1 MFDNVEAILSLSL
14 IDICHYIAQYCEGES
29 IAAAG
34 NSGLAVFG
42 QMSAI
47 ETISVINDDGINN
60 KNNGHVCFEAYVS
73 IFNFLN

>member
-14 IDICHYIAQYCEGES
+14 IDIYHYIAQYCEGES